1 GSNSAIAVTR
11 GTFSGATF
19 TWTTPVVV
27 ATTVND
33 FLDKEW
39 VAADKTN
46 GNVYL
51 VWTRFL
57 AAGGSRIEF
66 SRSTDHGLTC
76 SAPLLL
82 TSTAVEGTQGSRVV
96 VGPSHELQVIWY
108 AYDNLTGNNTMR
120 TRRSTNLGASF
131 SSEVILPAGPSGII
145 SNYGSGPPG

>member
-1 GSNSAIAVTR
+1 VDAAGFFYLSDLYTTNGSNSAIAVTR

-19 TWTTPVVV
+19 TWITPVVV
-27 ATTVND
+27 ATTTD

-39 VAADKTN
+39 VATDRAN

-66 SRSTDHGLTC
+66 TRSTDHGVTW
-76 SAPLLL
+76 SAPLQL
-82 TSTAVEGTQGSRVV
+82 TSSAVEDVQGSRVV

-108 AYDNLTGNNTMR
+108 SYD
-120 TRRSTNLGASF
+120 SAS
-131 SSEVILPAGPSGII
+131 
-145 SNYGSGPPG
+145 